1 MSRIIVRVGKSFF
14 FLKSEEID
22 FIESEHNYIRIHRGD
37 KSFLLKKTLSDIWNE
52 LDSDRFI
59 RINRSK
65 IVNID
70 RVKEIKEVENY
81 KFMVVLDTGTSW
93 TLGRRSKENL
103 LKALKINV

>member
-1 MSRIIVRVGKSFF
+1 MNRIIVRVGKSFF
-14 FLKSEEID
+14 FLKLDEID
-22 FIESEHNYIRIHRGD
+22 YIESEHNYIRIHRGD
-37 KSFLLKKTLSDIWNE
+37 KSFLLKKTLRNIWKE
-52 LDSDRFI
+52 LDTDRFI

-81 KFMVVLDTGTSW
+81 KFRVVLDTGASW

-103 LKALKINV
+103 LNALKIKV

>member
-1 MSRIIVRVGKSFF
+1 MNRIIVRVGKSFF
-14 FLKSEEID
+14 FLKLDEID
-22 FIESEHNYIRIHRGD
+22 YIESEQNYIRIHRGD
-37 KSFLLKKTLSDIWNE
+37 KSFLLKKTLRAIWRE
-52 LDSDRFI
+52 LDADRFV

-81 KFMVVLDTGTSW
+81 KFRVVLDTGTSW

-103 LKALKINV
+103 LNALKIKV

>member
-14 FLKSEEID
+14 FLKSDEID
-22 FIESEHNYIRIHRGD
+22 YIESEHNYIRIHRGD
-37 KSFLLKKTLSDIWNE
+37 KSFLLKKTLSDIRKE
-52 LDSDRFI
+52 LDSDRFV

-81 KFMVVLDTGTSW
+81 KFRVVLDTGTSW

-103 LKALKINV
+103 LKALKIKV

>member
-1 MSRIIVRVGKSFF
+1 M
-14 FLKSEEID
+14 
-22 FIESEHNYIRIHRGD
+22 
-37 KSFLLKKTLSDIWNE
+37 
-52 LDSDRFI
+52 
-59 RINRSK
+59 

-103 LKALKINV
+103 LKALKMKV